1 MEREGTRLL
10 PEEKRRKREKILIV
24 VTVLLVLILTLI
36 EGNMAS
42 SVTNMPLLGNVIVFI
57 VINVNILLI
66 VFLLFLISRNFF
78 KLFLERKQNVLGSR
92 IRYRLVV
99 TFLVFSLIPMVLF
112 FFLSYKLTTSS
123 INRWIGKQ
131 VGEGLKGSA
140 SVAREYISEQESLLR
155 EFLLRGRERA
165 RKGGS
170 ILDEGGVFPPEILVR
185 VDGVH
190 SEYRRGSAGEG
201 GEDLATYLEKEPG
214 DDIEIHTEG
223 PYTYGLARTKGGGRI
238 VARKEIPGEVFRD
251 MERISS
257 AYRSYSQ
264 VRLLNDPI
272 KATNLG
278 ILILVTLLIIFTNT
292 WIGFYLAKDF
302 SIPLKK
308 LAEGTEI
315 LSSAREPV
323 EIEYESDD
331 EFGLLVTSFNRMG
344 KEIISSR
351 RELEKLNRELTSSY
365 YDLSSK
371 AELIEAIITGISTGV
386 LTIDKSGRVNM
397 MNDVA
402 RKILEVEGPVEGVG
416 YRDLFSQDIYDEI
429 RREVGTLVPGVK
441 ETTEK
446 NVRIKLRGE
455 LKDLIVR
462 ATILKTTD
470 GQYQG
475 TVVTIDDITRIRKM
489 QEISAWREM
498 ARKVAHEIK
507 NPLTPIKLSAQ
518 RLKKRFSGR
527 VDGEEKVFKECVDT
541 IISEVNMIGKLV
553 DEFYRFAR
561 MPGMKKEPGD
571 MVGLVKQITAN
582 YGELYPAIVFSVRVK
597 GPIPQFEFDMA
608 KMKMV
613 FVNLLENSL
622 WAVKKKGGKGR
633 ITLSL
638 DTESE
643 GETVRVVV
651 EDNGVGIKEEERDRI
666 FDLYYSNRDGGKG
679 VGLSVVK
686 IIMSEH
692 GGKVYAA
699 EGIGEGSR
707 IVLEIPAKR
716 REREG
721 KDTHN

>member
-1 MEREGTRLL
+1 MEREESRLL
-10 PEEKRRKREKILIV
+10 SEEKRRKREKILIA
-24 VTVLLVLILTLI
+24 VTVLLVLALTLI

-42 SVTNMPLLGNVIVFI
+42 SVSNMPLLGNVIVFI

-165 RKGGS
+165 R
-170 ILDEGGVFPPEILVR
+170 EGKKIVEEEGVSLPEILVTVEEGR
-185 VDGVH
+185 
-190 SEYRRGSAGEG
+190 SEYLRGTGEEG
-201 GEDLATYLEKEPG
+201 GAEFTAYLEKDPV
-214 DDIEIHTEG
+214 DDFGIHTEG
-223 PYTYGLARTKGGGRI
+223 PYTYGFAKMKGGGRI
-238 VARKEIPGEVFRD
+238 VARKEIPGEVFRN
-251 MERISS
+251 MESISS

-308 LAEGTEI
+308 LAEGTEK

-344 KEIISSR
+344 KEIITSR

-386 LTIDKSGRVNM
+386 LTIDKSGRVSM
-397 MNDVA
+397 MNHVA
-402 RKILEVEGPVEGVG
+402 RKILEVEGPVEGVA
-416 YRDLFSQDIYDEI
+416 YRELFSQEIYEEI
-429 RREVGTLVPGVK
+429 RREAGTLVPGVK

-446 NVRIKLRGE
+446 NVRIDLHGE

-462 ATILKTTD
+462 TTILKTAD

-498 ARKVAHEIK
+498 ARRVAHEIK

-518 RLKKRFSGR
+518 RLKKKFSGR
-527 VDGEEKVFKECVDT
+527 LEGEDKLFSECVDT
-541 IISEVNMIGKLV
+541 IISEVNTIGNLV

-561 MPGMKKEPGD
+561 MPGMKKERGD
-571 MVGLVKQITAN
+571 IVSLVKQITAN
-582 YGELYPAIVFSVRVK
+582 YGELYPAI
-597 GPIPQFEFDMA
+597 QFLVHVNGTVPEFEYDMA

-622 WAVKKKGGKGR
+622 WAVKEKGGDGK
-633 ITLSL
+633 ISFSL
-638 DTESE
+638 DTESS
-643 GETVRVVV
+643 GEVVRVAV
-651 EDNGVGIKEEERDRI
+651 EDNGVGIKDEEREKI

-692 GGKVYAA
+692 GGKVFAS
-699 EGIGEGSR
+699 EGKKGGSR
-707 IVLEIPAKR
+707 IVLELPVKR

-721 KDTHN
+721 